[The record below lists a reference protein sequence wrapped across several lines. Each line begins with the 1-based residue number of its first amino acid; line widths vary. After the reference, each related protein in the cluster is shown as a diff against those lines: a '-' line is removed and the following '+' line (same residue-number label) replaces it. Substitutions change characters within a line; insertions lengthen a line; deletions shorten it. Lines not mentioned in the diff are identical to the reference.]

1 MKILIRKS
9 LNRTVKVI
17 LNICWLG
24 RRKTKDIIV
33 IIMYFDSYD
42 FDYTMRRF
50 CNHIGKERHTKPL
63 QFFDPKYPRRDFYIF
78 DREELEEWFAWICRE
93 DRMICDYW

>member
-17 LNICWLG
+17 LKSCWPG
-24 RRKTKDIIV
+24 RRKTKDVIV
-33 IIMYFDSYD
+33 IIMYFDSYN

-50 CNHIGKERHTKPL
+50 CNRIGKERHTKPL
-63 QFFDPKYPRRDFYIF
+63 QLFDPKYPARGFLHF
-78 DREELEEWFAWICRE
+78 
-93 DRMICDYW
+93 